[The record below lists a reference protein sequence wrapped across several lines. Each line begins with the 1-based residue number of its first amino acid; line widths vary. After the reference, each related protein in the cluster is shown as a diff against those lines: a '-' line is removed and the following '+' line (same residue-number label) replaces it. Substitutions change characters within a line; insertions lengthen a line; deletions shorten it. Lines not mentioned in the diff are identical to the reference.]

1 MAVEGMS
8 SLQRHI
14 KQKKAHGPTPT
25 QQSKRNS
32 FESCFS
38 SGLDLSE
45 LSGNGSSVDR
55 VSSSGHGARSASE
68 LLVEQRAREAVRK
81 RAEDAADEDM
91 DRRVRRVMDFT
102 KLPRGDNDIKFVLP
116 RAKRPQQEQFAAAA
130 GSSRDDNFVRLKS
143 SSKRSG
149 KDDDFLASL
158 VVSSSK
164 NGGERGISHKSRQLK
179 NSIGNLSKKRA
190 RANNAA
196 ASKGIKRSGKAKSV
210 AVKKSTRSKY

>member
-1 MAVEGMS
+1 M
-8 SLQRHI
+8 
-14 KQKKAHGPTPT
+14 KQNAHGGPPPT
-25 QQSKRNS
+25 QQPKRNS

-55 VSSSGHGARSASE
+55 GNGGHGARSASE

-91 DRRVRRVMDFT
+91 DRRVRRVVDFT
-102 KLPRGDNDIKFVLP
+102 TLPRGENDVKFVLP
-116 RAKRPQQEQFAAAA
+116 RAKRPQREQSAVAA

-143 SSKRSG
+143 SGRPG
-149 KDDDFLASL
+149 GDDDFLASL

-164 NGGERGISHKSRQLK
+164 NGGGRGISHKSRQLK
-179 NSIGNLSKKRA
+179 NSIGNLSKKRS
-190 RANNAA
+190 RASNAA
-196 ASKGIKRSGKAKSV
+196 ASNGVKRSCKAKSV
-210 AVKKSTRSKY
+210 AAKKSTRSKH

>member
-1 MAVEGMS
+1 MAVEREMS

-14 KQKKAHGPTPT
+14 KQKAHGPTPT

-45 LSGNGSSVDR
+45 LSGNGSSVGR
-55 VSSSGHGARSASE
+55 VDSGHGARSASE
-68 LLVEQRAREAVRK
+68 LLVEQRAREAARK

-102 KLPRGDNDIKFVLP
+102 RLPRGENDIKFVPP
-116 RAKRPQQEQFAAAA
+116 RAMRPQQEQFAAAA
-130 GSSRDDNFVRLKS
+130 GSSRDDNFVRLKGS
-143 SSKRSG
+143 NRPG

-158 VVSSSK
+158 VASSSK
-164 NGGERGISHKSRQLK
+164 NGGDRGMSHKSRQLK

-190 RANNAA
+190 KANNAA

-210 AVKKSTRSKY
+210 AAKKSTRSKH